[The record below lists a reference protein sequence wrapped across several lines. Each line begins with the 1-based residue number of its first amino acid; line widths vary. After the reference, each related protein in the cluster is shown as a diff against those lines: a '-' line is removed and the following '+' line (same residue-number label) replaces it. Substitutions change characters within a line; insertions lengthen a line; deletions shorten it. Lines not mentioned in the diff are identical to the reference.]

1 MDPQFRPLL
10 EAASRP
16 YAAAGRYAWHF
27 AGTARATFHETSAF
41 ALHCPR
47 AASHNGAYVASWA
60 IIGKD
65 GVRRL
70 LFQRARRRAARV
82 RLGEHRRE
90 KTRGAGAGNDAPG
103 DARLRR
109 DP

>member
-47 AASHNGAYVASWA
+47 AASHNGACVASRA

-65 GVRRL
+65 L
-70 LFQRARRRAARV
+70 RRR
-82 RLGEHRRE
+82 RE
-90 KTRGAGAGNDAPG
+90 I
-103 DARLRR
+103 
-109 DP
+109 